1 MVQINS
7 VLKENLTCKKSN
19 FLISSMYR
27 SSLLENKMLALAL
40 ATAYDDGERIISR
53 LSVPELKI
61 ILNKNTGKKISG
73 SFYTQLKSVADE
85 MTGRK
90 IFVENKDKNAFLFV
104 NLVNSASYADG
115 IFTIKFDSDLKDYI
129 LNLQGNYTN
138 LDIAVLMSFEKMYSY
153 RLYEL
158 LKSKAYSFSKR
169 TKEYQAS
176 FGISELKLILGVVD
190 TGSEAVNR
198 ALKKNNPDY
207 DHIVNDVSK
216 NKNFNVWSDFQKRV
230 IAPAVSE
237 INEKSD
243 ICVEYDVVREGLGGK
258 IVKII
263 FSFRKKDVFDI
274 PKSYKKIDEVKKKAE
289 NELIEQLKAYI
300 DEPLTKKDYKVLL
313 DAANN
318 NVEKIKKAYDLAA
331 KQKHINNL
339 VGWMKSAIKNDY
351 TEDGVEMRHGMNHK
365 ELCEY
370 NELID
375 NLMRS
380 D

>member
-1 MVQINS
+1 MERAII
-7 VLKENLTCKKSN
+7 KEQ
-19 FLISSMYR
+19 
-27 SSLLENKMLALAL
+27 EWA
-40 ATAYDDGERIISR
+40 
-53 LSVPELKI
+53 
-61 ILNKNTGKKISG
+61 
-73 SFYTQLKSVADE
+73 
-85 MTGRK
+85 
-90 IFVENKDKNAFLFV
+90 
-104 NLVNSASYADG
+104 
-115 IFTIKFDSDLKDYI
+115 
-129 LNLQGNYTN
+129 
-138 LDIAVLMSFEKMYSY
+138 
-153 RLYEL
+153 
-158 LKSKAYSFSKR
+158 
-169 TKEYQAS
+169 
-176 FGISELKLILGVVD
+176 
-190 TGSEAVNR
+190 
-198 ALKKNNPDY
+198 
-207 DHIVNDVSK
+207 
-216 NKNFNVWSDFQKRV
+216 
-230 IAPAVSE
+230 
-237 INEKSD
+237 
-243 ICVEYDVVREGLGGK
+243 
-258 IVKII
+258 